1 MANLF
6 QLGVFVLLIAV
17 GYWAGRYA
25 EKKHY
30 RSIVRREKKFLRLS
44 AVTTRNAVDQTKEI
58 LSSALVSGNV
68 VISIDYFKRILAG
81 LRNVFGGNVVSYE
94 TLIDRGRREAIL
106 RMKEQTPDADII
118 LNTRIET
125 SVIGATANQK
135 NAVGSIEV
143 FAYGTAITYRQTS

>member
-1 MANLF
+1 MGNLF
-6 QLGVFVLLIAV
+6 QLGVVVLLIVV
-17 GYWAGRYA
+17 GYWAGSYA

-30 RSIVRREKKFLRLS
+30 RSIVRREKKYLRLS
-44 AVTTRNAVDQTKEI
+44 AVTTRNAADPTKEI
-58 LSSALVSGNV
+58 LSSTLVSGNV

-81 LRNVFGGNVVSYE
+81 LRNIFGGNVVSYE

-118 LNTRIET
+118 INTRIET

>member
-1 MANLF
+1 MENLF
-6 QLGVFVLLIAV
+6 QLGVVVLLIVV
-17 GYWAGRYA
+17 GYWAGRKA

-30 RSIVRREKKFLRLS
+30 RSIVRREKQFLRLP
-44 AVTTRNAVDQTKEI
+44 AVSVKSGADQSREI

-81 LRNVFGGNVVSYE
+81 LRNLIGGNVVSYE

-106 RMKEQTPDADII
+106 RMKEQKPDADVIV
-118 LNTRIET
+118 NTRIET

-143 FAYGTAITYRQTS
+143 FAYGTAITYAN